1 MMENEDDHQDN
12 NYEVHIQEENVDQ
25 DRVDD
30 VHIESIE
37 EVSVVQ
43 ESVSEEEM
51 EEHDEQVENFAEDEP
66 AKIYVVPR
74 KERQDITIKSIDIDC
89 LSSNLLVGNILSEKC
104 NQSLLLLLLIFDKP
118 GEKTLTLR
126 LMKLMASRAPLHLVV
141 VSLKHFMKTFF
152 YHFSAPCSC
161 ALAKELHEPTLHAQ
175 PAEAR
180 AVEQE
185 GIEYQVEGNPLEIR
199 LE

>member
-1 MMENEDDHQDN
+1 MMFTLNPQRKQLYDDDHDED
-12 NYEVHIQEENVDQ
+12 EVDI
-25 DRVDD
+25 
-30 VHIESIE
+30 HIESIE

-43 ESVSEEEM
+43 ESVGEEEM

-118 GEKTLTLR
+118 EEKNLTLL
-126 LMKLMASRAPLHLVV
+126 LMKPMQVSNLVV
-141 VSLKHFMKTFF
+141 VPLKHFVQ
-152 YHFSAPCSC
+152 
-161 ALAKELHEPTLHAQ
+161 TLT
-175 PAEAR
+175 
-180 AVEQE
+180 VC
-185 GIEYQVEGNPLEIR
+185 LM
-199 LE
+199 